1 MVPPTAAPGRHG
13 DAWSTLAPTMPAADS
28 TASSAPP
35 PEPGAAASSWRDLV
49 LGVEPALRLRVA
61 QVGLALLLMAVS
73 VGALHYAAR
82 VGGAPRGWVWLWS
95 ALSLGGMLLA
105 YGLIRSGWSR
115 RLDDPSMTV
124 PQMVYAL
131 ACAAG
136 AYALAGSLRGA
147 VLPVLVVILM
157 FGMFELRPGRVA
169 AVGGCAVVLFGAVM
183 AAMAIWRPAVYRPE
197 VELGHFS
204 IIATMLPAVALLAGR
219 LWRLRERGRHQRKAL
234 AAALARI
241 RELATRDE
249 LTGLINRRHMVELLE
264 QERQRSVR
272 SGQRFS
278 IALIDLDRFKE
289 VNDRHGHAAG
299 DALLRRFA
307 QEASASIR
315 AADVLA
321 RWGGDEFV
329 LLLTGTGATL
339 ARSGVERLLV
349 RLGQPRGT
357 SGTNGVA
364 EPIRFSCGLTEHIAG
379 EPVSLALDRA
389 DRALYEAKAQGRGR
403 VVVA

>member
-1 MVPPTAAPGRHG
+1 
-13 DAWSTLAPTMPAADS
+13 MPAADP
-28 TASSAPP
+28 TASPAPP
-35 PEPGAAASSWRDLV
+35 PEPGAASTWRDLL
-49 LGVEPALRLRVA
+49 LGAEPALRLRVA
-61 QVGLALLLMAVS
+61 QVGLALLLMTVS
-73 VGALHYAAR
+73 VGALHYAAL

-95 ALSLGGMLLA
+95 ALSLGGLLLA
-105 YGLIRSGWSR
+105 YLLIRSGWSR

-124 PQMVYAL
+124 PQMVYAV
-131 ACAAG
+131 ACSAG
-136 AYALAGSLRGA
+136 AYALAGPLRGA

-157 FGMFELRPGRVA
+157 FGMFQLRPGRVA
-169 AVGGCAVVLFGAVM
+169 AVGGYAVALFGAVM
-183 AAMAIWRPAVYRPE
+183 ATLAVLHPEVYRPE
-197 VELGHFS
+197 VELGHFL
-204 IIATMLPAVALLAGR
+204 IVATMLPAVALLAGR
-219 LWRLRERGRHQRKAL
+219 LWRLRERGRRQRKAL
-234 AAALARI
+234 AAALVRI

-278 IALIDLDRFKE
+278 IALIDLDHFKE
-289 VNDRHGHAAG
+289 INDRHGHAAG

-307 QEASASIR
+307 QEALASIR

-329 LLLTGTGATL
+329 LLLTGAGAAL
-339 ARSGVERLLV
+339 ARSGVERLLA
-349 RLGQPRGT
+349 RLAQPH
-357 SGTNGVA
+357 GTNAA

-379 EPVSLALDRA
+379 EPVSQALDRA
-389 DRALYEAKAQGRGR
+389 DRALYEAKSQGRGR